1 MVFLEL
7 AWLLVKA
14 FVIFPLASL
23 GALTIYENYLCQEG
37 ENFSLLFLCGN
48 LKFSLHRQKTYVII
62 NSVDNQ
68 REKEVTMKKTFIVF
82 VMIVAMAFG
91 LIGCH
96 DDSQPKELES
106 VDGSSFLI
114 VEDGVDYDIVYHKE
128 TKVMYTVSGGQYN
141 RGNFTVMVNADGTPM
156 IYKED

>member
-1 MVFLEL
+1 MKILQS
-7 AWLLVKA
+7 K
-14 FVIFPLASL
+14 I
-23 GALTIYENYLCQEG
+23 
-37 ENFSLLFLCGN
+37 
-48 LKFSLHRQKTYVII
+48 KTYLHNGKIYAII

-68 REKEVTMKKTFIVF
+68 REKEVTMKKTFVVF
-82 VMIVAMAFG
+82 VMIVAMAFS

-114 VEDGVDYDIVYHKE
+114 VEYGVNYDIVYHKE
-128 TKVMYTVSGGQYN
+128 TKVMYIVSDGEYN

-156 IYKED
+156 VYKED

>member
-23 GALTIYENYLCQEG
+23 GALTIYESYLCQEG
-37 ENFSLLFLCGN
+37 EKISPFFLCGN
-48 LKFSLHRQKTYVII
+48 LKFSLYRQNVYAII

-68 REKEVTMKKTFIVF
+68 REKEVTMKKTFV
-82 VMIVAMAFG
+82 VLMMIVAMAFG

-96 DDSQPKELES
+96 DDSQPRELES
-106 VDGSSFLI
+106 VDGSSFLM
-114 VEDGVDYDIVYHKE
+114 VEDGVNYDIVYHKE
-128 TKVMYTVSGGQYN
+128 TKVMYIVSGGQYN
-141 RGNFTVMVNADGTPM
+141 RGNFTVMVNADGTPV

>member
-23 GALTIYENYLCQEG
+23 GALTIYENYLCQKREK
-37 ENFSLLFLCGN
+37 FSLFLLCGN
-48 LKFSLHRQKTYVII
+48 LKICLHRQKIYAII
-62 NSVDNQ
+62 KSVDNQ
-68 REKEVTMKKTFIVF
+68 REKRGNMKKTFIVLM
-82 VMIVAMAFG
+82 MIVAMAFG

-114 VEDGVDYDIVYHKE
+114 VEYGVNYDIVYHKE
-128 TKVMYTVSGGQYN
+128 TKVMYIVSDGEYN

-156 IYKED
+156 LYKED

>member
-1 MVFLEL
+1 MRT
-7 AWLLVKA
+7 
-14 FVIFPLASL
+14 IFAKKGRKFSPLFCAGIS
-23 GALTIYENYLCQEG
+23 
-37 ENFSLLFLCGN
+37 NFSCTAR
-48 LKFSLHRQKTYVII
+48 KIYAII

-68 REKEVTMKKTFIVF
+68 REKRGNVKKTFIVF

-96 DDSQPKELES
+96 DDSQPKELKS

-114 VEDGVDYDIVYHKE
+114 VEYGVNYEIVYHKE
-128 TKVMYTVSGGQYN
+128 TKVMYIVSNGERN

-156 IYKED
+156 TYKED

>member
-23 GALTIYENYLCQEG
+23 GALTIYESYLCQEG
-37 ENFSLLFLCGN
+37 EIFSLLFLCEN
-48 LKFSLHRQKTYVII
+48 LKFSLHRQETCAII

-68 REKEVTMKKTFIVF
+68 REKEITMKKTFIVLM
-82 VMIVAMAFG
+82 MIVAMAFG

-114 VEDGVDYDIVYHKE
+114 VEYGVNYDIVYHKE
-128 TKVMYTVSGGQYN
+128 TKVMYVVSDGEYN

-156 IYKED
+156 VYKED

>member
-1 MVFLEL
+1 MRI
-7 AWLLVKA
+7 
-14 FVIFPLASL
+14 IFARK
-23 GALTIYENYLCQEG
+23 GR
-37 ENFSLLFLCGN
+37 
-48 LKFSLHRQKTYVII
+48 KFSPFFYAGILNFTCTIKNLCYNKPIKR
-62 NSVDNQ
+62 DNQ
-68 REKEVTMKKTFIVF
+68 EKEESMKKTFVVF
-82 VMIVAMAFG
+82 MMIVAMAFG

-114 VEDGVDYDIVYHKE
+114 VEYGVNYDIVYHKE
-128 TKVMYTVSGGQYN
+128 TKVMYIVSDGEHN